1 MKDKKQIIM
10 EEIEDLEEQVRVD
23 EQLSYGNA
31 PAGAYDDIYQK
42 IDKLQEELARIEGH
56 TSFMDYIMSG
66 TAEKELPFI

>member
-1 MKDKKQIIM
+1 MKTTKQMII

-31 PAGAYDDIYQK
+31 PTGAYDEIYQK
-42 IDKLQEELARIEGH
+42 IDILQEKLARIEGY

-66 TAEKELPFI
+66 TSEKELPFI